1 MRKVE
6 DSESS
11 GAESIGSAVVSFSA
25 SPAKSTY
32 SPGERIVLIASI
44 DGDRPLLDIM
54 CKHLEIFF
62 NWWFNNQFPSTSDDT
77 YTYTVYAG
85 TAGSTLTVTA
95 GTNSIQVNGVE
106 RISIKGQ
113 TVFTFKHNSFI
124 VNFILFGPLQLHGP
138 FYLFLLGA

>member
-1 MRKVE
+1 MCKKIGILCLILLFSSACAVKVE

-25 SPAKSTY
+25 SPTKSTY
-32 SPGERIVLIASI
+32 SPGEKIVLTASI
-44 DGDRPLLDIM
+44 DGDKTIAGYNVQASWESSLTGGTLTS
-54 CKHLEIFF
+54 
-62 NWWFNNQFPSTSDDT
+62 FPSTSDDT

-85 TAGSTLTVTA
+85 TAGSRLTITA

-113 TVFTFKHNSFI
+113 TVFTFNA
-124 VNFILFGPLQLHGP
+124 Q
-138 FYLFLLGA
+138 